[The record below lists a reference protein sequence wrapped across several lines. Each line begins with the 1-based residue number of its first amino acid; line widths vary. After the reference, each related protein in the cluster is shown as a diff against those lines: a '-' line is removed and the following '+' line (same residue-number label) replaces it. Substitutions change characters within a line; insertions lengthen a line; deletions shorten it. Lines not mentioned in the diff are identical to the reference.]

1 MNNYLMKIFKNKRF
15 YASIL
20 LDFSFLFALYM
31 FLSLVIKEIK
41 SYAYVLQDFGNK
53 LSSLEPTI
61 QANITNLDYTQLLS
75 NVEII
80 NQIAQKIIFLFSV
93 MLIGSFILYL
103 SFQSVQ
109 WSFILSKLKNLKKY
123 FLKFGIVS
131 LFSFLLFITFLWY
144 MLLNARNIILSYLSS
159 MPTTNLFIKLILLY
173 ALIFLLGYY
182 TNVCYVFLNKHKF
195 LEALKKT
202 ILLNNIKSML
212 VYLACFV
219 SILLILVLWPMF
231 NLSSI
236 YLIILEIILI
246 LTIINWFRYYLIR
259 IL

>member
-1 MNNYLMKIFKNKRF
+1 MKLFKNKRF

-20 LDFSFLFALYM
+20 LDFSFLTILYL
-31 FLSLVIKEIK
+31 FLSMVIKEIK

-53 LSSLEPTI
+53 LSSLEPAI
-61 QANITNLDYTQLLS
+61 QTNMSNLDYGLLLN

-80 NQIAQKIIFLFSV
+80 NQVAQKIIFLFFL
-93 MLIGSFILYL
+93 MLAGGFLLYL

-123 FLKFGIVS
+123 FLKFSIVS

-144 MLLNARNIILSYLSS
+144 MLLNARNIILSYLSN
-159 MPTTNLFIKLILLY
+159 MPMTDLAVKLILLY

-182 TNVCYVFLNKHKF
+182 TSVCYVLLNKHKL

-202 ILLNNIKSML
+202 FLFNNIKSML
-212 VYLACFV
+212 VYLVCFIL
-219 SILLILVLWPMF
+219 ILLILVLWPIL

-236 YLIILEIILI
+236 YWIILEVILI